1 MMATY
6 YGPGTITINHPIS
19 GDMRQNTTNNTME
32 VYNGSSWMPI
42 ASGWVEQETLAESV
56 EHAQDQIGLY
66 IEEDYAD
73 NPTIQDAY
81 QEWAEATE
89 RFRVIA
95 SMAAK

>member
-1 MMATY
+1 MTGIRY
-6 YGPGTITINHPIS
+6 INHQATNPVS
-19 GDMRQNTTNNTME
+19 GDMRQNNASNCME
-32 VYNGSSWMPI
+32 IYNGSSWTPI
-42 ASGWVEQETLAESV
+42 APGWVEQETLAESV

-81 QEWAEATE
+81 QEWVEATE